1 MKKGQKVR
9 VLADG
14 RVGVVADIHFVNWG
28 GKRLVQCQVK
38 FPRTKGEAPW
48 FPIEQLTTE
57 LVERTTIQIKGEK
70 GTLNLTFTNNHDKHT
85 SQLSMTGEPEDL
97 TQHKGTHAM
106 VAAAFLQG
114 LRKMYDLQPI
124 CETVV
129 QKS

>member
-14 RVGVVADIHFVNWG
+14 RVGIVADSHFFSWG
-28 GKRLVQCQVK
+28 GKRMAQYQVR
-38 FPRTKGEAPW
+38 FPDTKGEAPW
-48 FPIEQLTTE
+48 FPADKLTTN
-57 LVERTTIQIKGEK
+57 LVEKTNVVITGEK
-70 GTLNLTFTNNHDKHT
+70 GTLYLTFTNNHDKHT

>member
-14 RVGVVADIHFVNWG
+14 RVGVVADSHFVMWR
-28 GKRLVQCQVK
+28 GKKLVTCQVK
-38 FPRTKGEAPW
+38 FPDTKGEAPW

-57 LVERTTIQIKGEK
+57 LVERTTIQIKGER
-70 GTLNLTFTNNHDKHT
+70 GSLNLVFSSNHDKLT
-85 SQLSMTGEPEDL
+85 SSLIVTGEPEDL
-97 TQHKGTHAM
+97 TKHKGSHAM

-124 CETVV
+124 CETVI

>member
-14 RVGVVADIHFVNWG
+14 RVGVVADTHFVNWG

-70 GTLNLTFTNNHDKHT
+70 GSLNLVFSNNHDKLT
-85 SQLSMTGEPEDL
+85 SNLIVTGEPEDL
-97 TQHKGTHAM
+97 TKHKGAHAM
-106 VAAAFLQG
+106 VAAAFLEG
-114 LRKMYDLQPI
+114 LRKMFNLEPV

-129 QKS
+129 HDS

>member
-9 VLADG
+9 VLADNRIG
-14 RVGVVADIHFVNWG
+14 IVADSHFINWG
-28 GKRLVQCQVK
+28 GKRLVQHQVK
-38 FPRTKGEAPW
+38 FPNT
-48 FPIEQLTTE
+48 
-57 LVERTTIQIKGEK
+57 KGEK

-106 VAAAFLQG
+106 VAVAFLQG
-114 LRKMYDLQPI
+114 LRKMYDLQPVR
-124 CETVV
+124 ETVI